1 MDIILTGIARSG
13 TTLACSLLNKLP
25 QTVALHEP
33 MNYVQLA
40 GMSFPEGYLDGI
52 SAFYGSQ
59 RKSLLESGTAF
70 SKGRDGKVQDNPF
83 GSKRMESGL
92 RQSLCSNQV
101 ILFKKPLHAE
111 FRLVVKH
118 PNFFTATLEVLRLHY
133 PCYAIVRNPLG
144 VLLSWH
150 SVKAN
155 VNQGRIQAAEAFDE
169 DLKRALSAEPD
180 RLARQLMILRW
191 YYSRYATLLPGD
203 HVIRYEEMVASSGRA
218 LRVIDPA
225 AELLAETLDSRN
237 ANTLYDST
245 LVRVLAERLL
255 DEESIYA
262 DFYSRA
268 EVEKLCAEWAE
279 SGLK

>member
-1 MDIILTGIARSG
+1 MNIILTGIARSG

-25 QTVALHEP
+25 QTIALHEP
-33 MNYVQLA
+33 MNYLRLA
-40 GMSFPEGYLDGI
+40 RMSFPEGYLDGI
-52 SAFYGSQ
+52 SAFYSSQ

-70 SKGRDGKVQDNPF
+70 SKGCDGKVPDNPF
-83 GSKRMESGL
+83 GSTTRESGL

-101 ILFKKPLHAE
+101 ILFEKPLHAD

-118 PNFFTATLEVLRLHY
+118 PNFFTATLEVLQPRY

-180 RLARQLMILRW
+180 RLVRQLLILRW
-191 YYSRYATLLPGD
+191 CYSRYATLLPGD
-203 HVIRYEEMVASSGRA
+203 HVIRYEEIVASGGRA
-218 LRVIDPA
+218 LKVIAPA
-225 AELLAETLDSRN
+225 AELLAEPLDSRN
-237 ANTLYDST
+237 VNTLYDSK

-262 DFYSRA
+262 EFYSRA
-268 EVEKLCAEWAE
+268 EVEKLCAEWAK